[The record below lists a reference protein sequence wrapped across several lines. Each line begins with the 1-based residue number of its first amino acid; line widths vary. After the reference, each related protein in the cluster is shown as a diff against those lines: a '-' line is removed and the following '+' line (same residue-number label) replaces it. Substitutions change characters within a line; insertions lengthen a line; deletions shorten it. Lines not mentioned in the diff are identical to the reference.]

1 MRLRI
6 NSVGSYSENTLRFLA
21 IRMKDGEERALKVS
35 ASLMAP
41 LVSSEVVLI
50 PIPSR
55 QGHATFTLK
64 LAEYIAQLTGAE
76 VLDICRGKKRES
88 FCELKRKGIRK
99 VNDDFFG
106 FYLTSEAPKNKTV
119 IFIDNVSATGLTA
132 QNAIDLIPNSSV
144 LVLCDTCRRE
154 A

>member
-6 NSVGSYSENTLRFLA
+6 SSVGSYKENTLRFLA
-21 IRMKDGEERALKVS
+21 IRMKGGEDRALKVS

-41 LVSSEVVLI
+41 LVPSDAVLI

-55 QGHATFTLK
+55 EGNATFTLK
-64 LAEYIAQLTGAE
+64 LAEYIAKLSGAE
-76 VLDICRGKKRES
+76 VSDICRGKKRES
-88 FCELKRKGIRK
+88 FCELKRKGIRT

-106 FYLTSEAPKNKTV
+106 FYLTEEAPKNKTV

-132 QNAIDLIPNSSV
+132 QNAVDLIPNSSV
-144 LVLCDTCRRE
+144 LVLCDTCHRE

>member
-6 NSVGSYSENTLRFLA
+6 NSVGRYTEQTLRFLA
-21 IRMKDGEERALKVS
+21 IRMKTGEEKALRAS
-35 ASLMAP
+35 ASLMAS
-41 LVSSEVVLI
+41 LVPADSVLI

-55 QGHATFTLK
+55 EGHATFTLR
-64 LAEYIAQLTGAE
+64 LAELIAERTGAE
-76 VLDICRGKKRES
+76 VSDICRGKKRES
-88 FCELKRKGIRK
+88 FCELKRKGIRT
-99 VNDDFFG
+99 VDDDFFG
-106 FYLTSEAPKNKTV
+106 FYLTDEAPKGKNI

-132 QNAIDLIPNSSV
+132 QNAVDLIPNSSV